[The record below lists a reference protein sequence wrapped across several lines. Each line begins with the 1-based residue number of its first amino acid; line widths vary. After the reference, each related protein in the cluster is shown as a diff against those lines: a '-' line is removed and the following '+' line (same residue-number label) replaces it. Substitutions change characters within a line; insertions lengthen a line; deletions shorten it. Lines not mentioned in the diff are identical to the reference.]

1 MDFAGR
7 QYAHNWR
14 MDPIVRSLLD
24 DDFYK
29 FLMGQLI
36 FEKHPKVQ
44 VAFGLNNR
52 TKDVRLAD
60 IIAVEELREQL
71 DHVRTLRFQKDELI
85 WLRGQTFYGVQGIFS
100 PGFIHEP
107 ELLQLPAYELS
118 VDKPTGQFRFAPTAD
133 WTKSTWVDIQATASI
148 HENRYQ

>member
-36 FEKHPKVQ
+36 FEKHTKVQ

-52 TKDVRLAD
+52 TNDVRLAD

-71 DHVRTLRFQKDELI
+71 DHVRKLRFQKD
-85 WLRGQTFYGVQGIFS
+85 R
-100 PGFIHEP
+100 
-107 ELLQLPAYELS
+107 
-118 VDKPTGQFRFAPTAD
+118 
-133 WTKSTWVDIQATASI
+133 KSTRLNSSHSCAS
-148 HENRYQ
+148 RMPSSA

>member
-1 MDFAGR
+1 MRISD
-7 QYAHNWR
+7 WSS
-14 MDPIVRSLLD
+14 DVCSSDLPIVRSLLD

-29 FLMGQLI
+29 LLMGQLI

-100 PGFIHEP
+100 PGFIHEL
-107 ELLQLPAYELS
+107 EQI
-118 VDKPTGQFRFAPTAD
+118 GR
-133 WTKSTWVDIQATASI
+133 ASCR
-148 HENRYQ
+148 ERVWQYV

>member
-100 PGFIHEP
+100 PGFIHELEIGRSEEHTS
-107 ELLQLPAYELS
+107 ELQSLMRISYAVFCLIKKKLTRQ
-118 VDKPTGQFRFAPTAD
+118 
-133 WTKSTWVDIQATASI
+133 
-148 HENRYQ
+148 